1 MAELDPYV
9 LGYTPTERERLER
22 QANELAHE
30 SARLFDAIGVSAGWR
45 AVEIGC
51 GPRGCLALL
60 AERVG
65 AKGQVV
71 GVERNAEEVA
81 SARKFAAE
89 AGLANVQVVQ
99 GDGRDTGLPAA
110 SFDLATARLV
120 LVNVPK
126 PEEIVAEMARLV
138 RPGGVVALHEPDS
151 TTQRFDPPLAA
162 MARVQQLLGA
172 SAERSGVDRTIAL
185 RAPRLLRELGLVDVH
200 VNPLVHVYP
209 PDHSRRSLPLWFAEN
224 ARPRL
229 LEQGLVTEAEIDE
242 LIAALRRYLD
252 DPDTLVV
259 SSLFL
264 QVWGRVPEKRT

>member
-9 LGYTPTERERLER
+9 LGYTQTERERLER

-30 SARLFDAIGVSAGWR
+30 SAWLFDAIGVRAGWR
-45 AVEIGC
+45 AVELGC

-81 SARKFAAE
+81 SAQKFAAE

-99 GDGRDTGLPAA
+99 ADGRDTGLPAA

-126 PEEIVAEMARLV
+126 PEQIVAEMVRLV
-138 RPGGVVALHEPDS
+138 RPGGTVALHEPDS
-151 TTQRFDPPLAA
+151 TTQRFDPPLPA
-162 MARVQQLLGA
+162 MARVQQLLSA

-185 RAPRLLRELGLVDVH
+185 RAPRLLRELGLVDVR

-209 PDHSRRSLPLWFAEN
+209 PGHSRRHLPLWFAEN

-229 LEQGLVTEAEIDE
+229 LEQGLAGEAEIDE
-242 LIAALRRYLD
+242 LIASLRRYLD
-252 DPDTLVV
+252 DPNTLVV

-264 QVWGRVPEKRT
+264 QVWGRVPETRA